1 MTVENLKSTPI
12 TNLDATPFTQ
22 NTAGDGA
29 PGGLQVESGFAT
41 VSAAASLTSTYQ
53 LVRVPTKARM
63 KHLFF
68 ESEAQ
73 GAGAFDLSVYYSDS
87 TIDGTPA
94 ALRGLIVPTTGN
106 QFFAS
111 DINCA
116 AAVASVDEINE
127 SGNNPLPNRNKQL
140 WDALGLASD
149 PGGYFDVVAVVHTT
163 AVTTGTGRIGVQAEY
178 IA

>member
-1 MTVENLKSTPI
+1 MAVENLKSTPI
-12 TNLDATPFTQ
+12 TNLDATPVVQ

-29 PGGLQVESGFAT
+29 PASDQIESGFVT
-41 VSAAASLTSTYQ
+41 VSAAASIGSTYR

-73 GAGAFDLSVYYSDS
+73 GAGTVDLSLYYSDS
-87 TIDGTPA
+87 TVDGTPPA
-94 ALRGLIVPTTGN
+94 VQGLIVPTTGA

-111 DINCA
+111 LI
-116 AAVASVDEINE
+116 AVAAIVQSIDEINE

-140 WDALGLASD
+140 WDAAGLASD
-149 PGGYFDVVAVVHTT
+149 PGGYFDIVMVVTGA
-163 AVTTGTGRIGVQAEY
+163 AITTGTGRAGVQAEY
-178 IA
+178 VA